1 MTRQRKV
8 LARQSPIPVNLRE
21 GEKVVR
27 KFEPKRF
34 GEICVLYVSEDE
46 QVVER
51 LVALLSKRWRTWWA
65 REIAHGDWETIVRE
79 AILRSTAVVPVFSA
93 HATGDRTRIIKDEM
107 RFAQQNDKPIL
118 PFFIG
123 TTNAPLGFGG
133 LDRTS
138 AHGWIGE
145 EGHAGYR
152 ELTAKLAA
160 TIGNGRRDDGSL
172 VRPPTLSIRGKTLA
186 LPAFVFSLSS
196 HETQVT
202 PKEGLELLKF
212 LEPEATLFSAYD
224 AWKYYNRDT
233 GFRTSIKEFSESQSV
248 LFLDSGNYEAYRRDD
263 HYTRKNNP
271 TGWRKQDYWKV
282 ATRHSIDLALAFD
295 SIAPRGDADRI
306 IDRVCKEFRADE
318 RQLRERDFSICP
330 IVHLP
335 EKANDEAASWASRIV
350 AGVAAALDP
359 LLIAIPE
366 RELGDGLLARV
377 TTVRA
382 IRKSLDQLDRYYPLH
397 LLGTGNPLSM
407 GALAAA
413 GADLFDG
420 LEWCRTVADYDRG
433 YLFHFQQFDCFK
445 EARLHRIHD
454 ERIRSIVTDSEASY
468 PEKALSYNVD
478 FFKDAT
484 RTMQTLIHTDQLGIL
499 LNMVPNIGPDL
510 LKAIVE

>member
-1 MTRQRKV
+1 
-8 LARQSPIPVNLRE
+8 
-21 GEKVVR
+21 
-27 KFEPKRF
+27 
-34 GEICVLYVSEDE
+34 
-46 QVVER
+46 VER
-51 LVALLSKRWRTWWA
+51 LVALLDRRWPTWWA
-65 REIAHGDWETIVRE
+65 RDIAHGDWETEVRA
-79 AILRSTAVVPVFSA
+79 AILRSAAVVPVFSV
-93 HATGDRTRIIKDEM
+93 HAIGDRTRIIKDEM
-107 RFAQQNDKPIL
+107 RFAQQNGKPIL

-123 TTNAPLGFGG
+123 HADSPLGFGG
-133 LDRTS
+133 LDHTS
-138 AHGWIGE
+138 AHGWVGE

-152 ELTAKLAA
+152 ELKAKLAA

-172 VRPPTLSIRGKTLA
+172 ARPSRLSVRDKSLT

-202 PKEGLELLKF
+202 PKEGLELLEF

-224 AWKYYNRDT
+224 AWKYYRHDAA
-233 GFRTSIKEFSESQSV
+233 FRASIREFGKSQGV

-263 HYTRKNNP
+263 RHMAKKNP
-271 TGWRKQDYWKV
+271 TGWRQENYWTV
-282 ATRHSIDLALAFD
+282 AARYTPDVAFAFD
-295 SIAPRGDADRI
+295 VIVPSGSADQI
-306 IDRVCKEFRADE
+306 VDRVIRGFRADE
-318 RQLRERDFSICP
+318 RQLLEREFSLCP

-335 EKANDEAASWASRIV
+335 GKTKNEAPHWASQIV
-350 AGVAAALDP
+350 ARVAAELNP

-366 RELGDGLLARV
+366 RELGEGLLARV
-377 TTVRA
+377 ETVRA
-382 IRKSLDQLDRYYPLH
+382 IRKSLDKLDRYYPLH

-420 LEWCRTVADYDRG
+420 LEWCRTIADYDRG

-454 ERIRSIVTDSEASY
+454 DRIRSIVADREASY
-468 PEKALSYNVD
+468 AEKALSYNVD